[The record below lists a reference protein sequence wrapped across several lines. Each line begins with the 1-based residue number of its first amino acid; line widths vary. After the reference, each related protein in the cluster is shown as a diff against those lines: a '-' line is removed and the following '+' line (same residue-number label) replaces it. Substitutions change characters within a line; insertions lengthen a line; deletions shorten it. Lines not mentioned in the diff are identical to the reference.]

1 MNIWKSFFYSLFSPS
16 MIGRFR
22 MQKIGRTILYVFLL
36 VLIINVPAAISISS
50 FALSAG
56 DRLQHVLAEDIPDYE
71 VESGTLAVEHEQMPF
86 TTHIDDTLVLLD
98 DSGQVHPSD
107 LDGEANVTALLED
120 RAFMVADGD
129 VEQLEY
135 GAFSFTKA
143 ELQEATGS
151 FLELLP
157 AFIALILILLY
168 LFASGMKFIGVF
180 VISGIGLLLK
190 KFYPA
195 RLQYRHMWVM
205 SAYIATLP
213 SIVGAFLDVAG
224 RNGDFSFW
232 VYWLL
237 VIGISILVFRTLP
250 KPKSRRTREE

>member
-1 MNIWKSFFYSLFSPS
+1 MNVWKSFIYSLFSPT

-36 VLIINVPAAISISS
+36 VLITNIPAAISISS
-50 FALSAG
+50 FAVTAG

-71 VESGTLAVEHEQMPF
+71 VETGALAVEGEEMPY
-86 TTHIDDTLVLLD
+86 TTQIDDTLVILD
-98 DSGQVHPSD
+98 DSGHLNPED
-107 LDGEANVTALLED
+107 FADDEDVTALLED
-120 RAFMVADGD
+120 RAFMVANGEM
-129 VEQLEY
+129 EQMEY
-135 GAFSFTKA
+135 GSFSFTKA

-180 VISGIGLLLK
+180 AISGIGLLLK
-190 KFYPA
+190 KIYPA
-195 RLQYRHMWVM
+195 RLQYRHIWVM

-213 SIVGAFLDVAG
+213 TVIGTILDVIG

-232 VYWLL
+232 IYWLL
-237 VIGISILVFRTLP
+237 VIGVSIIVFRTLP
-250 KPKSRRTREE
+250 KPKPRPSHV